1 MQKRGQIAIFLIIG
15 VVLLILV
22 GIFYSLAKYSVKSA
36 SKNAVAENT
45 NPSDADIVKAYAISC
60 LKMVSDDALFNRIG
74 LQGGFI
80 EPAGA
85 PNYLENKLEKPESQ
99 IVPAYV
105 SFTDGVAKNVP
116 LYLNICLFC
125 NINNS

>member
-1 MQKRGQIAIFLIIG
+1 MSLMQKRGQIAIFLIIG

-45 NPSDADIVKAYAISC
+45 KPSDAGIVKAYAISC

-85 PNYLENKLEKPESQ
+85 PNYQENELKNPESQ

-105 SFTDGVAKNVP
+105 SFTDGIAKNVP
-116 LYLNICLFC
+116 LYL
-125 NINNS
+125 